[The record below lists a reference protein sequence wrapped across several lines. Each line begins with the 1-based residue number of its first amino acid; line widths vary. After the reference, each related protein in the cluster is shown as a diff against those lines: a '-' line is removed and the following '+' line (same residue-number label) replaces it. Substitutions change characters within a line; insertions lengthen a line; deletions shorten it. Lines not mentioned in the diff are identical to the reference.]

1 MSLTHAAAGRSIS
14 RGAGCS
20 NWGIGGRDS
29 NVQRVSQKVYIK
41 SYDLEKSIQHVDDLI
56 EDLDVAISQEEVDR
70 LIAYEN
76 GKAMRIK
83 IMKMDNSSF
92 SLGSC
97 NWWFIAVLVY
107 KSATLNHLKLAI
119 RDYIQRGLPEGKNQ
133 RISWYDS
140 GTMVRCR
147 KYIWRKYCLQCEDG
161 KNMLDNRNY
170 LKDFAIHDGSTL
182 KMVVKPI
189 IRKEKRQ
196 RQANQRKRF
205 FNPNLLR

>member
-1 MSLTHAAAGRSIS
+1 MQQQEEVSPEALDVQIEELEGEIQMYKESLKKYIS
-14 RGAGCS
+14 
-20 NWGIGGRDS
+20 N
-29 NVQRVSQKVYIK
+29 
-41 SYDLEKSIQHVDDLI
+41 HDLI

-92 SLGSC
+92 SL
-97 NWWFIAVLVY
+97 AVLVY

-140 GTMVRCR
+140 GTMEV
-147 KYIWRKYCLQCEDG
+147 
-161 KNMLDNRNY
+161 Y
-170 LKDFAIHDGSTL
+170 LEEILFA
-182 KMVVKPI
+182 M
-189 IRKEKRQ
+189 
-196 RQANQRKRF
+196 
-205 FNPNLLR
+205 

>member
-1 MSLTHAAAGRSIS
+1 M
-14 RGAGCS
+14 
-20 NWGIGGRDS
+20 GGRDS

-97 NWWFIAVLVY
+97 NW
-107 KSATLNHLKLAI
+107 
-119 RDYIQRGLPEGKNQ
+119 
-133 RISWYDS
+133 
-140 GTMVRCR
+140 
-147 KYIWRKYCLQCEDG
+147 
-161 KNMLDNRNY
+161 
-170 LKDFAIHDGSTL
+170 
-182 KMVVKPI
+182 
-189 IRKEKRQ
+189 
-196 RQANQRKRF
+196 
-205 FNPNLLR
+205 